1 VALIPYNSRFR
12 VVWDVLAVA
21 LAMASFMLVSYQL
34 AFVHRVILLGT
45 IAVYAIDAFFLV
57 DILLNFRT
65 TFRRGGEEITE
76 RSEIRKRYLG
86 SLFAVDLLATL
97 PFDALLL
104 GRQGVAWQGISV
116 VLILRCLRLL
126 RVARLFAIFRRW
138 EQFSWT
144 NSGSLRIA
152 KFLLLIFL
160 ALHIVACAWFLVPYV
175 EGFPSGSWVVTQGV
189 QAAGAVTQYIR
200 SLYWVVVTT
209 TTVGYGDITP
219 HRNVEYLF
227 SMVTILLGASMYA
240 FFIGNIAS
248 LVSNLDSTK
257 AAFWNRVETVN
268 QYLRTRR
275 VSGELNQQVRN
286 YYEYIWSRFRG
297 MNERS
302 LLADLPAPIR
312 LEIFL
317 QLTRE
322 LIDRVPLFKYCSAAL
337 RNVLLLALKPQI
349 FVPDS
354 LIVREGELGGG
365 IYFISGGEA
374 EILSE
379 EGKTSHGTLSAGDHF
394 GDLSLILGEK
404 RTATVRA
411 STYCDVFVLERRDF
425 ERIKNEY
432 PELREVLKKASGEQ
446 SEKMSALVLEGVVL

>member
-160 ALHIVACAWFLVPYV
+160 ALHIVACAWFLVPY
-175 EGFPSGSWVVTQGV
+175 GRSTGSW
-189 QAAGAVTQYIR
+189 
-200 SLYWVVVTT
+200 
-209 TTVGYGDITP
+209 
-219 HRNVEYLF
+219 
-227 SMVTILLGASMYA
+227 
-240 FFIGNIAS
+240 
-248 LVSNLDSTK
+248 
-257 AAFWNRVETVN
+257 
-268 QYLRTRR
+268 
-275 VSGELNQQVRN
+275 
-286 YYEYIWSRFRG
+286 
-297 MNERS
+297 
-302 LLADLPAPIR
+302 
-312 LEIFL
+312 
-317 QLTRE
+317 
-322 LIDRVPLFKYCSAAL
+322 
-337 RNVLLLALKPQI
+337 
-349 FVPDS
+349 
-354 LIVREGELGGG
+354 
-365 IYFISGGEA
+365 
-374 EILSE
+374 
-379 EGKTSHGTLSAGDHF
+379 
-394 GDLSLILGEK
+394 
-404 RTATVRA
+404 
-411 STYCDVFVLERRDF
+411 
-425 ERIKNEY
+425 
-432 PELREVLKKASGEQ
+432 
-446 SEKMSALVLEGVVL
+446 